1 MLSEPISIANKFK
14 GKDFLTLLDFTKD
27 EIEQLIMLGVEI
39 KRKQKNNIIFQP
51 LMGKTLGMI
60 FEKASTRTRV
70 SFEVGMYQLGGHALF
85 LNNKDL
91 QLKRGET
98 NADTAKVLSRYV
110 DGILMRTDDQNK
122 LIEMSK
128 NSTVPII
135 NGLSDL
141 YHPTQIIADM
151 ITIYEEKG
159 KWKDLKLT
167 YVGDGNNVAH
177 SLMIAGAKLGMNI
190 VVATPKE
197 YMPNKEIYK
206 KAKMIADEHGGK
218 LEVMTDVRQ
227 AVVDADIIYTD
238 VWTSMGQEEDN
249 QLRIEALKD
258 YQVND
263 SLVKLAKSDYTFMH
277 CLPAHRGEEVTTEVI
292 DGDHSVV
299 FDEAENRLHAHKA
312 ILTMLM
318 S

>member
-1 MLSEPISIANKFK
+1 MLIEPISITNSFK
-14 GKDFLTLLDFTKD
+14 GKDFLTLLDFSKD
-27 EIEQLIMLGVEI
+27 EIEQLIMLALDI
-39 KRKQKNNIIFQP
+39 KKKQKNNIVFQP
-51 LMGKTLGMI
+51 LKGKTLGMI

-85 LNNKDL
+85 LNNNDL

-98 NADTAKVLSRYV
+98 IADTAKVLSRYV
-110 DGILMRTDDQNK
+110 DGILMRTDDQDK
-122 LIEMSK
+122 LIEMSI
-128 NSTVPII
+128 NSDVPII

-177 SLMIAGAKLGMNI
+177 SLMIVGAKLGMHV

-197 YMPNKEIYK
+197 YAPNKEVYQ
-206 KAKMIADEHGGK
+206 KAKMIADGYGGK
-218 LEVMTDVRQ
+218 LEVVTDVRR
-227 AVVDADIIYTD
+227 AVKDADIIYTD
-238 VWTSMGQEEDN
+238 VWTSMGHEKEN
-249 QLRIEALKD
+249 KLRLEAFKD
-258 YQVND
+258 YQVNE
-263 SLVKLAKSDYTFMH
+263 SLIKFAKKDYTFMH

-292 DGDHSVV
+292 DGARSVV

-312 ILTMLM
+312 ILTKLM

>member
-1 MLSEPISIANKFK
+1 MLSEPISIINSFK
-14 GKDFLTLLDFTKD
+14 GKNFLTLLDFNKE
-27 EIEQLIMLGVEI
+27 EIEQLVMLGLDI
-39 KRKQKNNIIFQP
+39 KKKQKNNISYQP
-51 LMGKTLGMI
+51 LRGKTLGMI

-70 SFEVGMYQLGGHALF
+70 SFEVGMFQLGGHALF

-98 NADTAKVLSRYV
+98 MADTAKVLSRYV

-128 NSTVPII
+128 TSTIPII

-141 YHPTQIIADM
+141 YHPTQAIADL

-159 KWKDLKLT
+159 KLEGLNLT

-177 SLMIAGAKLGMNI
+177 SLMIVGAKLGMNV
-190 VVATPKE
+190 VVATPKGYE
-197 YMPNKEIYK
+197 PNKEIYK
-206 KAKMIADEHGGK
+206 KAKKWSDEQGGK
-218 LEVMTDVRQ
+218 LELIGDAQKAVQQADV
-227 AVVDADIIYTD
+227 IYTD
-238 VWTSMGQEEDN
+238 VWASMGQEEEN
-249 QLRIEALKD
+249 QLRLKNFKD
-258 YQVND
+258 YQINEAIT
-263 SLVKLAKSDYTFMH
+263 KHAKKDYTFMH
-277 CLPAHRGEEVTTEVI
+277 CLPAHRGEEVTAGVI
-292 DGDHSVV
+292 DGPHSVV

-312 ILTMLM
+312 ILTALM